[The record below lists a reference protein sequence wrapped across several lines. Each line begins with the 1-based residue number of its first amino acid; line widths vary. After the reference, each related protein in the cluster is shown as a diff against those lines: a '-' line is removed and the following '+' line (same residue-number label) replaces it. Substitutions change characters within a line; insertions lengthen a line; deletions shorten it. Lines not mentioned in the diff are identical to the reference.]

1 MTTDELKIELGKIAA
16 AEQGPDADC
25 AKVEA
30 LSERTYVRLTTEPD
44 TTQDFPHEDVIGF
57 LAGFAR
63 RRSDPRFAD
72 QQHQWLQEYLRSGDL
87 A

>member
-1 MTTDELKIELGKIAA
+1 MTIDELKIELGKVLAS
-16 AEQGPDADC
+16 EHEPDVDWE
-25 AKVEA
+25 KVEA
-30 LSERTYVRLTTEPD
+30 LCERIYVRLTTEAD
-44 TTQDFPHEDVIGF
+44 TPQDFPHEDVIGY

-72 QQHQWLQEYLRSGDL
+72 QQHQWVQQYLRSGDL